1 MTDQFSRPN
10 VEKTISTVSETM
22 MQVITNPVGFY
33 QSMPRSG
40 GFVEPL
46 VFAIIMGV
54 IGGVLQAIL
63 GVFGIG
69 FAGTILMALASIIIG
84 PIMIA
89 IFGFVGAA
97 ILFVIWRLLGS
108 QESYETAYR
117 CGAYATAVTPVT
129 SILNIIPYI
138 GPALGVAWMAYL
150 MIIASIQVHQVKPK
164 IALIVFG
171 ILGGLL
177 VVGSIGSQFTAKRME
192 KQMDKFQSEMGK
204 IDEMKPEEAGKA
216 IGEFLKGMQEGIE
229 KK

>member
-108 QESYETAYR
+108 QQSYETAYR

-216 IGEFLKGMQEGIE
+216 IGEFLKGMQDGIE

>member
-22 MQVITNPVGFY
+22 MQVITDPVGFY

-40 GFVEPL
+40 GFIEPL
-46 VFAIIMGV
+46 VFAVIMGV

-63 GVFGIG
+63 GIFGIG
-69 FAGTILMALASIIIG
+69 FTGTILMALASIIIG
-84 PIMIA
+84 PVMIA

-129 SILNIIPYI
+129 SLLNIIPYI

-150 MIIASIQVHQVKPK
+150 MIIASIRVHQVKPR

-177 VVGSIGSQFTAKRME
+177 ILSSIGSQFAAKKME
-192 KQMDKFQSEMGK
+192 RQMGKFQSEMGK
-204 IDEMKPEEAGKA
+204 LDEMKPEEAGKA
-216 IGEFLKGMQEGIE
+216 IGEFLKGMQESME

>member
-108 QESYETAYR
+108 QQSYETAYR

-177 VVGSIGSQFTAKRME
+177 VVGSIGSQFGAKRME

-216 IGEFLKGMQEGIE
+216 IGEFLKGMQDGIE

>member
-10 VEKTISTVSETM
+10 MEKLISNVSETM

-33 QSMPRSG
+33 QSMPRTG

-46 VFAIIMGV
+46 IFAVIMGV

-63 GVFGIG
+63 GIFGIG
-69 FAGTILMALASIIIG
+69 FTGTILMALASIIIG

-129 SILNIIPYI
+129 SILSIIPYI
-138 GPALGVAWMAYL
+138 GAALGVAWMAYL

-177 VVGSIGSQFTAKRME
+177 VVSSIGSQFAAKRME
-192 KQMDKFQSEMGK
+192 KQMDRFQSEMGK
-204 IDEMKPEEAGKA
+204 LDEMKPEEAGKA
-216 IGEFLKGMQEGIE
+216 IGEFLKGMQEGMGN
-229 KK
+229 K

>member
-177 VVGSIGSQFTAKRME
+177 VVGSIGSQFGAKRME

-216 IGEFLKGMQEGIE
+216 IGEFLKGMQDGIE

>member
-10 VEKTISTVSETM
+10 MEKLISTVSETM

-69 FAGTILMALASIIIG
+69 FTGTILMALASIIIG

-108 QESYETAYR
+108 RESYETAYR

-129 SILNIIPYI
+129 SILNVIPFL

-177 VVGSIGSQFTAKRME
+177 VLSSIGSQFAAKKME
-192 KQMDKFQSEMGK
+192 RQMDKIQSEMGK

>member
-63 GVFGIG
+63 GVFGSG

-108 QESYETAYR
+108 QQSYETAYR

-177 VVGSIGSQFTAKRME
+177 VVGSIGSQFGAKRME

-216 IGEFLKGMQEGIE
+216 IGEFLKGMQDGIE

>member
-69 FAGTILMALASIIIG
+69 FAGTIIIALASIIIV

-177 VVGSIGSQFTAKRME
+177 VVGSIGSQFGAKRME

-216 IGEFLKGMQEGIE
+216 IGEFLKGMQDGIE

>member
-54 IGGVLQAIL
+54 IGGGLQPIL

-108 QESYETAYR
+108 QQSYETAYR

-177 VVGSIGSQFTAKRME
+177 VVGSIGSQFGAKRME